1 MAPVTTFKTIP
12 FITFISFRG
21 AFVRIFLIL
30 TRKNNIHSIEMTAE
44 QTYEVNGGEKQR
56 ERERAKTTARR
67 KEKK

>member
-56 ERERAKTTARR
+56 ERGR
-67 KEKK
+67 KRQQEEKKKK